1 MSHQLLI
8 ILTYFLYSAALLSC
22 GLHAC
27 SSKCHQI
34 YDHSKM
40 TCEHIMYWNCPKGHQ
55 KPWKCHVGPPD
66 ACSRC
71 AEDVKIAE
79 KRQKAAFL
87 AQEKAER
94 EQREHDR
101 RMAELEADIEKQR
114 VALRNRQL
122 AEERDR
128 AYELRQ
134 RDLRNMAAPRSAPPP
149 LPIPP
154 SPGSSAST
162 PEHSPM
168 EIERPDSPSQPTQLT
183 QVTSNPAPSNP
194 SLPTPAGPPPRRRES
209 EAEKEWM
216 RQKQVDGASNP
227 AIDSVMEMG
236 GLEKVKQEILNIKA
250 KAEVTQR
257 QGSSLKRER
266 FSVSMLGNPGTG
278 KIVSLS
284 QVHHAHIRPGK
295 TTVVM

>member
-1 MSHQLLI
+1 
-8 ILTYFLYSAALLSC
+8 
-22 GLHAC
+22 
-27 SSKCHQI
+27 
-34 YDHSKM
+34 
-40 TCEHIMYWNCPKGHQ
+40 MYWNCPKGHQ

-101 RMAELEADIEKQR
+101 RMAELDVQIEQQR

-122 AEERDR
+122 AEERER

-134 RDLRNMAAPRSAPPP
+134 KDLQNMASPNQA
-149 LPIPP
+149 P
-154 SPGSSAST
+154 SPGSVPPPAGPSAST
-162 PEHSPM
+162 PERSPV
-168 EIERPDSPSQPTQLT
+168 ESQKPDLPAQPTQPT
-183 QVTSNPAPSNP
+183 PVVSNPAPPSN
-194 SLPTPAGPPPRRRES
+194 PTPATPPAPPPKRRES
-209 EAEKEWM
+209 EAEKEWK
-216 RQKQVDGASNP
+216 RQKQVDGAKNQ
-227 AIDSVMEMG
+227 AIDSIMEMG

-250 KAEVTQR
+250 KAEVTER

-284 QVHHAHIRPGK
+284 LKSITLTFV
-295 TTVVM
+295 